1 MTQLNNFNTTTSQVL
16 RNSDDDVYIYN
27 GVKVKIITVFNDSRE
42 STALIENENG
52 EILQVPKNSLR
63 HDL

>member
-16 RNSDDDVYIYN
+16 RSNNEEIYIYN
-27 GVKVKIITVFNDSRE
+27 GLKVKIITVFNDSRE

-52 EILQVPKNSLR
+52 EILQVQKDLLR